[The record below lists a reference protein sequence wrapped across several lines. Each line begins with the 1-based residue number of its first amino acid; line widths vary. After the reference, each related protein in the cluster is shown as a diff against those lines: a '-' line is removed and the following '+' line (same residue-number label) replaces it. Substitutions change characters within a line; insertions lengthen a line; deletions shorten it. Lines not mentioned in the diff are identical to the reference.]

1 MIYITGD
8 IHREQDIH
16 KINPREFEA
25 GNHLTPDDYV
35 IICGDFGCIWYGGS
49 GDRFWLNWLESL
61 PWNTLFIDGNHE
73 NFDVLNTY
81 PIVDYKGGKARQIRS
96 NIFHL
101 LRGEVYDIGGR
112 SFFTFGG
119 AFSHDV
125 QYRTEHLNWW
135 QDELPTKE
143 ECENGYRNLNACN
156 WKVDYVL
163 THDVYESHP
172 MAGKYEKSMDHYDAS
187 RQDIQ
192 KYLDDIVDR
201 LDYRTWFTGH
211 YHGDWIHTK
220 NNRPCVTLFER
231 VVLLEDLENELKT
244 IGEVQPPKPQ
254 KTDEEL

>member
-35 IICGDFGCIWYGGS
+35 IICGDFGCIWDGGS

-192 KYLDDIVDR
+192 KYLDDIV
-201 LDYRTWFTGH
+201 
-211 YHGDWIHTK
+211 
-220 NNRPCVTLFER
+220 
-231 VVLLEDLENELKT
+231 VLL
-244 IGEVQPPKPQ
+244 
-254 KTDEEL
+254 